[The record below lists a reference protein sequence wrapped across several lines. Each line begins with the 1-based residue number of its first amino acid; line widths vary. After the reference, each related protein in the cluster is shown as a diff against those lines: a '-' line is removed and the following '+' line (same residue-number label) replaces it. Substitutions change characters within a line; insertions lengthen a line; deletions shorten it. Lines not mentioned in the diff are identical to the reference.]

1 MQIFFGGDLIEVE
14 TAEFVAELNSF
25 LRAHLPIA
33 ETVAICSNDQDR
45 KVRTMLAELR
55 KNNYMNVEAGLEIPN
70 ST

>member
-33 ETVAICSNDQDR
+33 ETVALCSHDQDR
-45 KVRTMLAELR
+45 KVRTMLAKL
-55 KNNYMNVEAGLEIPN
+55 
-70 ST
+70 